1 MTPPLPLVPRV
12 PRLRALIITHNYP
25 RFDSDPV
32 GSFVHR
38 LAVSLTGQGIDV
50 RVIAPAAPNVPAED
64 TFDGIHVTRFRYAPR
79 DMETLAYSGTMGAQV
94 RGSWKAKLA
103 MAGFLAQGFRAA
115 SRELAAFP
123 ADVLH
128 AHWWFPGGLL
138 ARAVRART
146 GLPYVVTM
154 HGSDVRLA
162 ATVPGGA
169 ALFRRVSRNAA
180 ALTTV
185 SRWLA
190 SEAGK
195 MDTQARPI
203 VAPMP
208 VVPDLFSPGG
218 TRDANRILFVGKITE
233 QKGLHHLLR
242 ALPLMKHAATVDVVG
257 AGRVDDTEI
266 RRLAH
271 ELGVAHRINWLPL
284 VSQRALSDLYR
295 SAALHVI
302 PAVHEGLGLTA
313 VESLLCETPVV
324 AFDSGGLPDIV
335 LPEKTGLLVPVGDIR
350 ALATALDRV
359 LGDAALRA
367 RMGREGRQFALAQF
381 GPDAAAA
388 RYAGIL
394 LSAARSHS

>member
-1 MTPPLPLVPRV
+1 MPQMPRM
-12 PRLRALIITHNYP
+12 RALFLTHNYP
-25 RFDSDPV
+25 RFDGDPV

-38 LAVSLTGQGIDV
+38 LAVSLAGQGIDV
-50 RVIAPAAPNVPAED
+50 RVIAPAAADVPAED

-79 DMETLAYSGTMGAQV
+79 DMETLAYTGTMGAQV

-103 MAGFLAQGFRAA
+103 MAGFLAQGYRAV
-115 SRELAAFP
+115 SRELKEWA
-123 ADVLH
+123 ADVVH
-128 AHWWFPGGLL
+128 AHWWFPGGLV

-146 GLPYVVTM
+146 GLPYIVTM

-162 ATVPGGA
+162 ATVPGGT

-190 SEAGK
+190 REAET
-195 MDTQARPI
+195 MDMLSRPI

-208 VVPDLFSPGG
+208 VVPDLFTPGG
-218 TRDANRILFVGKITE
+218 ARDANRILFVGKLTE

-257 AGRVDDTEI
+257 ADRVDDTEI
-266 RRLAH
+266 KRLAN
-271 ELGVAHRINWLPL
+271 ELGVAQRINWLPL
-284 VSQRALSDLYR
+284 VSQRALADLYR

-324 AFDSGGLPDIV
+324 AFDSGGLPDVV
-335 LPEKTGLLVPVGDIR
+335 LPEKTGLLVPVGDAR

-359 LGDAALRA
+359 LGDAELRA
-367 RMGREGRQFALAQF
+367 RLGREGRQFALRQF
-381 GPDAAAA
+381 SPEAVARQYASLLKDAAGA
-388 RYAGIL
+388 R
-394 LSAARSHS
+394 